1 MSDMLDF
8 GNRSLRDRYANRGR
22 EEREDLTSSPAL
34 QNEAH
39 ASGAYEYLNTI
50 HLSPRYGVI
59 AGYLQQLKALSVID
73 IGCGVGNLRQ
83 YISPQINYTGVDVSL
98 NAIQRAKSRFSGAVN
113 TSFYTADI
121 HHSPEVVEKFDS
133 SVWAGVG
140 LGCLSLH
147 DGRAGWTH
155 LIHQMTLLTKPD
167 GYLVIECIDQY
178 KMEIS
183 SITKEF
189 PMVAECELMCIST
202 IDHPYRYVRVLRNV
216 TPVPRRMAETRG
228 GSYRLEEIANG
239 TGDDKR

>member
-1 MSDMLDF
+1 MSDMPVL
-8 GNRSLRDRYANRGR
+8 GQRSLRGRYANLGR

-39 ASGAYEYLNTI
+39 ESGAYEYLNTI

-59 AGYLQQLKALSVID
+59 AAYLQQLNALSVID

-83 YISPQINYTGVDVSL
+83 YISPQINYTGVDVSQS
-98 NAIQRAKSRFSGAVN
+98 AIQHAKSRFSGSVN
-113 TSFYTADI
+113 TSFHTADI
-121 HHSPEVVEKFDS
+121 HHIPGIGERFDAS
-133 SVWAGVG
+133 IWAGVG
-140 LGCLSLH
+140 LGCLSLN

-178 KMEIS
+178 RIEIS
-183 SITKEF
+183 SITKDF
-189 PMVAECELMCIST
+189 PIVAECAMACIST

-216 TPVPRRMAETRG
+216 APVSP
-228 GSYRLEEIANG
+228 YRKL
-239 TGDDKR
+239 TQ